1 MFLAR
6 VFSGLRLTPGR
17 RASLLVR
24 SRYGADGSAAVAGA
38 GWAGGLSFVGLI
50 LSALKEARA
59 ADPDVTLFDH
69 GTITYKDF
77 EHGSFELVT
86 KEAVPRHIV
95 VDDPEQT
102 VVLTKTGSSVSFAQT
117 ANNAARMEDLQA
129 AQQDVLANYT
139 REHGQHG
146 SGTPPG
152 ETANPAPEPIN
163 FVVPGG
169 SVLQQSLP
177 ALVSASFVPDTFF
190 IQSPPPTPT
199 LTLGSSPVEV
209 DTIVFDKFSA
219 SIGSFSASFG
229 SGVTP
234 IFGVA
239 GGAVG
244 PVVIAGATYDVEKPG
259 SYGTLY
265 LNSASG
271 AYTYVPNNDAINALK
286 VSTTDNFTITASD
299 GLASASQTFTVDI
312 DGVNDASVVSGV
324 AIGSV
329 VEAAAGAH
337 GVPSASGMLTDTD
350 VDDPAN
356 TFTAVSSP
364 HVSDH
369 SYGSFTITTNGHWT
383 YTLDD
388 SNPAVQALNASE
400 TLTDT
405 FTVTTIGGTP
415 EVVTVTIQGS
425 NDPAVV
431 SGDTHGYVVE
441 AGGVHNATH
450 GVPTATGLLT
460 DTDVDDPSNTF
471 VAVTSP
477 QPSDHGYGSFA
488 MTADGLWTYTLDNAN
503 CAVQAL
509 NVGQTL
515 TDTFVVKTVDGTAQ
529 TVAITI
535 EGSNDAAVVSGDTH
549 GCVVEAGGV
558 HNATH
563 GVPTATG
570 LLTDTDVDDPS
581 NTFVAVTSPQ
591 PSDHGYGSFAMT
603 TDGLWTYT
611 LDNANCAVQALN
623 VGQTLTDT
631 FVVKTV
637 DGTAQTVAIT
647 IEGSNDAAV
656 VSGETRGCVVEP
668 SKSCDPPPSASG
680 TLTDRDVD
688 NPDNTFAAVTC
699 AQASDHGYGSFTMT
713 ASGTWTYVLDEG
725 NPAVKSLNA
734 CDTLTDTFTVATI
747 DGTVQTVTVTIQ
759 GADDTSLHDFL
770 RQANS
775 SFRFKDDADLQQPSA
790 SAPSADPSAAAG
802 PHDSWLG
809 SFSEGGGHHPADA
822 APDAF
827 HFPGH
832 GDAADSPAAIVV
844 ALHASHHDLI
854 A

>member
-6 VFSGLRLTPGR
+6 VFSGFRLTPGR
-17 RASLLVR
+17 RVSPPAR
-24 SRYGADGSAAVAGA
+24 SRHGADGSAAVASA
-38 GWAGGLSFVGLI
+38 GWAGGLSFVALI
-50 LSALKEARA
+50 LSAFKEARA

-129 AQQDVLANYT
+129 QQQDVLANYA
-139 REHGQHG
+139 REHGPHG
-146 SGTPPG
+146 SSTPPG
-152 ETANPAPEPIN
+152 ETADPTPQPID

-169 SVLQQSLP
+169 SVLPQSLP
-177 ALVSASFVPDTFF
+177 ALVSASFVPDTPF
-190 IQSPPPTPT
+190 IHSPTPTPT

-209 DTIVFDKFSA
+209 DTVAFDKFSA
-219 SIGSFSASFG
+219 SIGIFSASFG
-229 SGVTP
+229 SGAPPP
-234 IFGVA
+234 IFGIA

-244 PVVIAGATYDVEKPG
+244 PVVIASATYDVEKPG
-259 SYGTLY
+259 SYGILY
-265 LNSASG
+265 LDSVTG

-286 VSTTDNFTITASD
+286 VPTTDNFTITASD

-312 DGVNDASVVSGV
+312 NGVNDAAIVSGV

-369 SYGSFTITTNGHWT
+369 SYGSFTITADGHWT

-388 SNPAVQALNASE
+388 SNPAVQALNVSD

-405 FTVTTIGGTP
+405 FTVTTIGDTP
-415 EVVTVTIQGS
+415 QVVTVTIQGS

-441 AGGVHNATH
+441 AGGVHNASH

-460 DTDVDDPSNTF
+460 DTDVDNPPNTF
-471 VAVTSP
+471 LAVTSP
-477 QPSDHGYGSFA
+477 QASDHGYGSFA
-488 MTADGLWTYTLDNAN
+488 MTTDGHWTYSLDDGN

-515 TDTFVVKTVDGTAQ
+515 TDAFVVKTADGTAQ
-529 TVAITI
+529 TVTITI
-535 EGSNDAAVVSGDTH
+535 EGSNDAAVICGD
-549 GCVVEAGGV
+549 
-558 HNATH
+558 
-563 GVPTATG
+563 
-570 LLTDTDVDDPS
+570 
-581 NTFVAVTSPQ
+581 
-591 PSDHGYGSFAMT
+591 
-603 TDGLWTYT
+603 
-611 LDNANCAVQALN
+611 
-623 VGQTLTDT
+623 
-631 FVVKTV
+631 
-637 DGTAQTVAIT
+637 
-647 IEGSNDAAV
+647 
-656 VSGETRGCVVEP
+656 TRGCVVEP

-680 TLTDRDVD
+680 TLTDKDVD

-699 AQASDHGYGSFTMT
+699 PQTSDHGYGSFTMT
-713 ASGTWTYVLDEG
+713 ASGTWTYLLDEG
-725 NPAVKSLNA
+725 DPAVKALNA
-734 CDTLTDTFTVATI
+734 CDTLTDTFTVTTI
-747 DGTVQTVTVTIQ
+747 DGTAQTATVTIQ
-759 GADDTSLHDFL
+759 GADDVGLHDFF

-775 SFRFKDDADLQQPSA
+775 SFRFKDDADLQHPSA
-790 SAPSADPSAAAG
+790 SALSADLSAAAG

-809 SFSEGGGHHPADA
+809 SFSESAGHHPADQ

-832 GDAADSPAAIVV
+832 GDAADSPVAIVA

>member
-6 VFSGLRLTPGR
+6 VFSGFRLTPGR
-17 RASLLVR
+17 RVSPRVR
-24 SRYGADGSAAVAGA
+24 SRHGADGSAAVAGA
-38 GWAGGLSFVGLI
+38 GWAGGLPFVALI
-50 LSALKEARA
+50 VSAFKEARA

-102 VVLTKTGSSVSFAQT
+102 VVLTKTGSSVSFAQV
-117 ANNAARMEDLQA
+117 ANSTARMEDLQA
-129 AQQDVLANYT
+129 QQQDVLANYA
-139 REHGQHG
+139 REHGPHG
-146 SGTPPG
+146 SSTPPG
-152 ETANPAPEPIN
+152 ETADPAPQPIN
-163 FVVPGG
+163 FVVPDGP
-169 SVLQQSLP
+169 VPQNSLP
-177 ALVSASFVPDTFF
+177 ALVPASFVPDTLF
-190 IQSPPPTPT
+190 IHSPPPPPT

-209 DTIVFDKFSA
+209 DTVAFDKFSA
-219 SIGSFSASFG
+219 SVGSFSASFG
-229 SGVTP
+229 SGVAPT
-234 IFGVA
+234 FGIA
-239 GGAVG
+239 SGAVG
-244 PVVIAGATYDVEKPG
+244 PVLIAGATYDVEKPG
-259 SYGTLY
+259 SYGILY
-265 LNSASG
+265 LNSVTG

-286 VSTTDNFTITASD
+286 VPTTDNFTITASD

-312 DGVNDASVVSGV
+312 NGVNDAAVVSGV

-364 HVSDH
+364 HLSDH
-369 SYGSFTITTNGHWT
+369 SYGSFTITVDGHWT

-388 SNPAVQALNASE
+388 SNPAVQALNASQ

-415 EVVTVTIQGS
+415 EVVTVTIQGF

-441 AGGVHNATH
+441 AGGVHNTTH
-450 GVPTATGLLT
+450 GDPTATGLLT
-460 DTDVDDPSNTF
+460 DTDVDNPSNTF

-477 QPSDHGYGSFA
+477 QTSDQGYGSFS
-488 MTADGLWTYTLDNAN
+488 MTADGHWTYALDDAN

-515 TDTFVVKTVDGTAQ
+515 ADTFVVKTVDGTAQ
-529 TVAITI
+529 TVTITI
-535 EGSNDAAVVSGDTH
+535 EGSNDAAVIRGD
-549 GCVVEAGGV
+549 
-558 HNATH
+558 
-563 GVPTATG
+563 
-570 LLTDTDVDDPS
+570 
-581 NTFVAVTSPQ
+581 
-591 PSDHGYGSFAMT
+591 
-603 TDGLWTYT
+603 
-611 LDNANCAVQALN
+611 
-623 VGQTLTDT
+623 
-631 FVVKTV
+631 
-637 DGTAQTVAIT
+637 
-647 IEGSNDAAV
+647 
-656 VSGETRGCVVEP
+656 TRGCVVEP

-699 AQASDHGYGSFTMT
+699 PQASDHGYGSFTMT
-713 ASGTWTYVLDEG
+713 AGGTWTYVLDEG
-725 NPAVKSLNA
+725 NPAVKALNA
-734 CDTLTDTFTVATI
+734 CDALTDTFTVTTI
-747 DGTVQTVTVTIQ
+747 DGTAQTVTVTIQ
-759 GADDTSLHDFL
+759 GADDAGLHDFL
-770 RQANS
+770 RQANSS
-775 SFRFKDDADLQQPSA
+775 SFRFKDDADLQHASA
-790 SAPSADPSAAAG
+790 NAPSADPSAAAG

-809 SFSEGGGHHPADA
+809 SFSEAGEHRPADA

-832 GDAADSPAAIVV
+832 GDVADSPVAIGV
-844 ALHASHHDLI
+844 AFHASHHDLI